1 MWKIRVVFELFFF
14 FCDIIHLML
23 MKVLIDKEEKEV
35 IITRKKNN
43 KNTYIRVKDD
53 LNIYVT
59 TNYFTSENQI
69 KKLIL
74 ENQTAVLKMLKQM
87 SQKLKKENEFFYL
100 GKKYNLVYLN
110 TKDIILGEDYLLFN
124 PSLDLDKWL
133 LKQAKEIFKQ
143 ELEKIYAVFPVTI
156 PYPSLTIRKMKT
168 RWGVC
173 NVKTKRVTL
182 NFELIKKDIKYLD
195 YVIVHELSHL
205 VYANHQADFWYLVS
219 KLVPDYKK
227 IRKEL
232 NSYE

>member
-35 IITRKKNN
+35 IITRKKSN

-59 TNYFTSENQI
+59 TNYFTSETQI

-74 ENQTAVLKMLKQM
+74 ENQTAVLKMLKRM

-133 LKQAKEIFKQ
+133 LKQAKDIFEQ
-143 ELEKIYAVFPVTI
+143 ELEKIYAVFPATI

-205 VYANHQADFWYLVS
+205 VYANHQADFWCLVS